1 MTKTISTAAPK
12 KARGGIGAVLRDG
25 WEMCSKLPFGNLLFS
40 TRINLKAP
48 YTGTIGAK
56 VLELAPGY
64 AKVSMKDRWFVR
76 NFVPSIHAVAMT
88 NLGEMTS
95 GIAFLHSLPPGLRG
109 IVAKLST
116 EYHKVA
122 HGTLVAISYAPS
134 VEFSLEKR
142 TFEVRAYI
150 YQLCSAD
157 TEGAVVIPCAP
168 HAPEGNETGVLV
180 ATFIAEWH
188 VSPITE
194 KSKV

>member
-1 MTKTISTAAPK
+1 MTKTVSTAAPR

-25 WEMCSKLPFGNLLFS
+25 WDMCSKLPFGNLLFS

-109 IVAKLST
+109 IVAELRTK
-116 EYHKVA
+116 YHKVA
-122 HGTLVAISYAPS
+122 HGTLVAVSYAPS

-142 TFEVRAYI
+142 TYEVTAHI
-150 YQLCSAD
+150 YQLCSVD
-157 TEGAVVIPCAP
+157 TEGSVVIPGAP
-168 HAPEGNETGVLV
+168 CTPEGSVTGVLV
-180 ATFIAEWH
+180 ATFTAEWH
-188 VSPITE
+188 VSPVTE
-194 KSKV
+194 KSKA